1 MCTGVHHGIISSSGG
16 GAAWRTHRPTYR
28 LPDSCPTSPQIR
40 NVTRRTCSVCV
51 PTRDMLMAQRLAD
64 LGLSGDDPLQL
75 MLPVWPGDG
84 AVVEG
89 GSGSASGS
97 HGLVGME
104 GSGGG
109 GGSTAEGSTL
119 GVGSR
124 RGGHGRAA
132 GRQDE

>member
-1 MCTGVHHGIISSSGG
+1 
-16 GAAWRTHRPTYR
+16 
-28 LPDSCPTSPQIR
+28 
-40 NVTRRTCSVCV
+40 
-51 PTRDMLMAQRLAD
+51 MLMAQRMAD
-64 LGLSGDDPLQL
+64 LGLSGDDPVQL
-75 MLPVWPGDG
+75 VLPVWPGDG

-89 GSGSASGS
+89 GSGSGS

-109 GGSTAEGSTL
+109 GGSL
-119 GVGSR
+119 GSR